1 MARKNHLPKRQT
13 LVICVNGG
21 LGLPPVAI
29 GSGSSL
35 SGWCFRE
42 RFPLYSEPSGG
53 FISRSGMPGEAME
66 HKRFGNQVVAS
77 VQGISF
83 GGLWS

>member
-1 MARKNHLPKRQT
+1 MARKSHLPKRQT

-21 LGLPPVAI
+21 LGLPQSPLVQEAVSQDVFSREI
-29 GSGSSL
+29 SPL
-35 SGWCFRE
+35 FRTF
-42 RFPLYSEPSGG
+42 RG

-66 HKRFGNQVVAS
+66 RKWFGNQVVAS

-83 GGLWS
+83 GGWWS